1 MTARS
6 KATSLRKSSEL
17 FLDFL
22 DTWYSNL
29 KPISL
34 KSLLKKFPAE
44 QTAIACV
51 DVVNGFCKEG
61 NLSSPRVAKIIDP
74 IVQLVKNAE
83 QHGINYYLLP
93 QDTHPEHSKEFEI
106 YPRHCV
112 EGTFESRTV
121 QELSDLPNSY
131 KFKVIPKVTIN
142 PALEE
147 QMQDWLLQNPE
158 VCQFIITGDCT
169 DICIH
174 QLAMHLKL
182 QSIKKDKESE
192 IIVPVN
198 CVDTFDI
205 SMDQSKSD
213 GLMPHPGEIF
223 HIFTLYHMHL
233 NGIRIVSAI
242 E

>member
-1 MTARS
+1 MTAR
-6 KATSLRKSSEL
+6 KATSLRKSSES

-22 DTWYSNL
+22 DSWYSNL
-29 KPISL
+29 RPVSL

-44 QTAIACV
+44 QTAITCV

-61 NLSSPRVAKIIDP
+61 NLASPRVAKIIDP
-74 IVQLVKNAE
+74 IVQLLKNAE
-83 QHGINYYLLP
+83 QNGINYYLLP
-93 QDTHPEHSKEFEI
+93 QDNHPEHSKEFEI

-112 EGTFESRTV
+112 EGSFESRTV

-131 KFKVIPKVTIN
+131 KFNVIPKRTIN

-147 QMQDWLLQNPE
+147 QLLAWLDQNPE
-158 VCQFIITGDCT
+158 VCQFIVTGDCT
-169 DICIH
+169 DICID
-174 QLAMHLKL
+174 QLSMYLKL
-182 QSIKKDKESE
+182 RSIKKDKESE
-192 IIVPVN
+192 VIVPVN

-205 SMDQSKSD
+205 SMDAYKSD
-213 GLMPHPGEIF
+213 GLMPHPGDIF
-223 HIFTLYHMHL
+223 HIFTLYHLHL

>member
-1 MTARS
+1 MAVRKS
-6 KATSLRKSSEL
+6 ASLRKSSES

-22 DTWYSNL
+22 DSWFADL
-29 KPISL
+29 RPVSL

-44 QTAIACV
+44 QTAIACI

-61 NLSSPRVAKIIDP
+61 NLASPRVARIIDP
-74 IVQLVKNAE
+74 IVQLLKNAE

-93 QDTHPEHSKEFEI
+93 QDNHSEHSKEFEI

-112 EGTFESRTV
+112 EGSFESRTV
-121 QELSDLPNSY
+121 QEITDLPNSY
-131 KFKVIPKVTIN
+131 KFNVIPKRTIN

-147 QMQDWLLQNPE
+147 TLLTWLDQNPE
-158 VCQFIITGDCT
+158 VCQFIVTGDCT

-174 QLAMHLKL
+174 QMAMHLKL

-205 SMDQSKSD
+205 SMDAYRSD
-213 GLMPHPGEIF
+213 GLMPHPADIF
-223 HIFTLYHMHL
+223 HIFTLYHLHL

>member
-1 MTARS
+1 MAAR
-6 KATSLRKSSEL
+6 KATSLRKSSES

-22 DTWYSNL
+22 DSWFANL
-29 KPISL
+29 KAVSL
-34 KSLLKKFPAE
+34 KSLLKKFPAD
-44 QTAIACV
+44 QTAIACI

-61 NLSSPRVAKIIDP
+61 NLASPRVAKIIDP
-74 IVQLVKNAE
+74 IVQLLKNAE
-83 QHGINYYLLP
+83 QQGINYYLLP
-93 QDTHPEHSKEFEI
+93 QDNHPEHSKEFEI

-112 EGTFESRTV
+112 EGSFESRTV
-121 QELSDLPNSY
+121 QELTDLPNSY
-131 KFKVIPKVTIN
+131 KFNVIPKRTIN

-147 QMQDWLLQNPE
+147 PLLTWLDQNPE
-158 VCQFIITGDCT
+158 VCQFIVTGDCT

-174 QLAMHLKL
+174 QMAMHLKL

-205 SMDQSKSD
+205 SMDAYRSD
-213 GLMPHPGEIF
+213 GLMPHPADIF
-223 HIFTLYHMHL
+223 HIFTLYHLHL

>member
-1 MTARS
+1 MPAR
-6 KATSLRKSSEL
+6 KATSLRKSSEA

-22 DTWYSNL
+22 DSWYSNL
-29 KPISL
+29 KPASL
-34 KSLLKKFPAE
+34 KSLLKKFSAE

-61 NLSSPRVAKIIDP
+61 NLASPRVARIIDP
-74 IVQLVKNAE
+74 IVQLFKNAE

-93 QDTHPEHSKEFEI
+93 QDNHPEHSKEFEI

-112 EGTFESRTV
+112 EGSFESRTV
-121 QELSDLPNSY
+121 QELTDLPNSY
-131 KFKVIPKVTIN
+131 KFNVIPKRTIN
-142 PALEE
+142 PGLEE
-147 QMQDWLLQNPE
+147 QLQAWLDQYPE
-158 VCQFIITGDCT
+158 VCQFIVTGDCT
-169 DICIH
+169 DICID
-174 QLAMHLKL
+174 QLSMYLKL
-182 QSIKKDKESE
+182 RSIKKDVDSE
-192 IIVPVN
+192 VIVPVN

-205 SMDQSKSD
+205 SMDAYQSD

-223 HIFTLYHMHL
+223 HIFTLYHLHL

>member
-1 MTARS
+1 MAAR
-6 KATSLRKSSEL
+6 KATSLRKSSES

-22 DTWYSNL
+22 DSWFSNL
-29 KPISL
+29 KVVSL
-34 KSLLKKFPAE
+34 KSLLKKFSAD
-44 QTAIACV
+44 QTAIWCV

-61 NLSSPRVAKIIDP
+61 NLASPRVAKIIDP
-74 IVQLVKNAE
+74 IVQLLKNAE
-83 QHGINYYLLP
+83 QNGINYYLLP

-112 EGTFESRTV
+112 EGSFESRTV
-121 QELSDLPNSY
+121 QELTDLPNSY
-131 KFKVIPKVTIN
+131 KFKVIPKTTIN

-147 QMQDWLLQNPE
+147 PVLAWLDQNPE
-158 VCQFIITGDCT
+158 VCQFIVTGDCT

-192 IIVPVN
+192 VIVPVN

-205 SMDQSKSD
+205 SMDAYRSD
-213 GLMPHPGEIF
+213 GLMPHPADVF
-223 HIFTLYHMHL
+223 HIFTLYHLHL

>member
-1 MTARS
+1 MAAR
-6 KATSLRKSSEL
+6 KATSLRKSSES

-22 DTWYSNL
+22 DSWFSNL
-29 KPISL
+29 RAVSL
-34 KSLLKKFPAE
+34 KSLLKNFSAE

-61 NLSSPRVAKIIDP
+61 NLASPRVAKIIDP
-74 IVQLVKNAE
+74 IVQLLKNAE
-83 QHGINYYLLP
+83 QHAINYYLLP
-93 QDTHPEHSKEFEI
+93 QDNHPEHSKEFEI

-112 EGTFESRTV
+112 EDSFESRTV
-121 QELSDLPNSY
+121 QELTDLPNSY
-131 KFKVIPKVTIN
+131 KFNVIPKRTIN

-147 QMQDWLLQNPE
+147 QLLTWLEQNPE
-158 VCQFIITGDCT
+158 VCQFIVTGDCT

-182 QSIKKDKESE
+182 QSIKKDKESSV
-192 IIVPVN
+192 IVPVN

-205 SMDQSKSD
+205 SMDAYRSD
-213 GLMPHPGEIF
+213 GLMPHPGDIF
-223 HIFTLYHMHL
+223 HIFMLYHLHL
-233 NGIRIVSAI
+233 NGVRIVSAI

>member
-1 MTARS
+1 MAAR
-6 KATSLRKSSEL
+6 KATFLRKSSDP

-22 DTWYSNL
+22 DSWFSNL
-29 KPISL
+29 RAVSL
-34 KSLLKKFPAE
+34 KSLLKNFSAD

-61 NLSSPRVAKIIDP
+61 NLASPRVAKIIDP
-74 IVQLVKNAE
+74 IVQLLKNAE
-83 QHGINYYLLP
+83 QNGINYYLLP
-93 QDTHPEHSKEFEI
+93 QDAHPEDSKEFEV

-112 EGTFESRTV
+112 EGSHESRTV
-121 QELSDLPNSY
+121 QELTDLPHSY
-131 KFKVIPKVTIN
+131 KFKVIPKRTIN

-147 QMQDWLLQNPE
+147 PLLMWLEQNPE
-158 VCQFIITGDCT
+158 VCQFIVTGDCT

-182 QSIKKDKESE
+182 QAIKKDKDSAV
-192 IIVPVN
+192 IVPAN

-205 SMDQSKSD
+205 SMDTYRSD
-213 GLMPHPGEIF
+213 GLMPHPAELF
-223 HIFTLYHMHL
+223 HIFFLYHLHL
-233 NGIRIVSAI
+233 NGIRVVSAI